1 MAAVG
6 EGFVGTA
13 SLANDATVNIQPAS
27 GHEVRLHY
35 VSHVGAGELYIT
47 NGTNT
52 TLLQSTTT
60 GNVWHGGAYTLT
72 NGFYA
77 IYKNKSGSTQTVFW
91 SSVYTKVS
99 A

>member
-13 SLANDATVNIQPAS
+13 SLANDATCNIQPAS
-27 GHEVRLHY
+27 GNEARLHY
-35 VSHVGAGELYIT
+35 VAHVGAGELYIT
-47 NGTNT
+47 DGTNT
-52 TLLQSTTT
+52 VLLGSTAT

-77 IYKNKSGSTQTVFW
+77 YYKNKSGSTQTVCW
-91 SSVYTKVS
+91 SGVYTKVS